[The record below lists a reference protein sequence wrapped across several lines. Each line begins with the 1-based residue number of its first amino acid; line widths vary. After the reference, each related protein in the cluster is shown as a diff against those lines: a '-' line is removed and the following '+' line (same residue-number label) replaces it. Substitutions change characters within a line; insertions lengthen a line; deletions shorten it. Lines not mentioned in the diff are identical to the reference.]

1 MEISIYTLAQTL
13 LMLGS
18 TQELKPE
25 PELWRSQPLNN
36 LIGWLLC
43 LWTTQ
48 ALLLVQRGR
57 GCLLTQ
63 IQEAHSQIEV
73 FLIPKLFSFKH
84 LFIFIYLFGCTG
96 FQWRHVGFLVF
107 VVACGSFLKLV
118 NSENMKI
125 PFCIYIQ
132 NILCVWET

>member
-63 IQEAHSQIEV
+63 I
-73 FLIPKLFSFKH
+73 
-84 LFIFIYLFGCTG
+84 
-96 FQWRHVGFLVF
+96 
-107 VVACGSFLKLV
+107 
-118 NSENMKI
+118 
-125 PFCIYIQ
+125 
-132 NILCVWET
+132 